1 MLDSNKVHVIIPTNT
16 YNPLVFFKPIFH
28 LTNSFKNPIPPLH
41 GDALTRLQRKF
52 KGVHLMIIDEK
63 SMVGAIQ
70 LYQIDQR
77 LRQAKVEGQ
86 QFF

>member
-1 MLDSNKVHVIIPTNT
+1 
-16 YNPLVFFKPIFH
+16 
-28 LTNSFKNPIPPLH
+28 
-41 GDALTRLQRKF
+41 
-52 KGVHLMIIDEK
+52 MIIDEK